1 MPRVA
6 SCGLT
11 TLDLVQYVEHLPGPD
26 EKVQAREARVE
37 FGGPAANAAFTAR
50 ALGLGSRL
58 ITGLGSGPLG
68 LALRDQITAAGV
80 EVVDVLTGREWQP
93 PVSAVAITEHGRAVI
108 SMNAVR
114 SSAAAVPEGALD
126 GCGALLVDGHHLAL
140 CIDAATVARLA
151 GIPVLLDGGSWKPGL
166 ERLIPLVDAAVLS
179 ADFAPPEPV
188 DWGSRPV
195 AVTHGHH
202 DIHFRQGAEQG
213 TVEVRPV
220 AAGQTLGAGDVF
232 HGAWLAHVGRFGLDD
247 FAGGLRFAT
256 RIATLSCRFPG
267 AHDWAEHL

>member
-11 TLDLVQYVEHLPGPD
+11 TLDLVQYVDHLPGPD

-166 ERLIPLVDAAVLS
+166 ENLLPFVDYAIVS
-179 ADFAPPEPV
+179 ADFH
-188 DWGSRPV
+188 GQLTGPV
-195 AVTHGHH
+195 AVSRGSLPVLLG
-202 DIHFRQGAEQG
+202 D
-213 TVEVRPV
+213 VEIPVPPV
-220 AAGQTLGAGDVF
+220 AVVDTVGAGDVL
-232 HGAWLAHVGRFGLDD
+232 HGAALVALARGASFEE
-247 FAGGLRFAT
+247 ALRVAIP
-256 RIATLSCRFPG
+256 IASRSCSHPG
-267 AHDWAEHL
+267 AHAWAHVTTEG